1 MASVGK
7 INPPFRAEHVG
18 SFLRPEKLLKAR
30 DAAGSGQ
37 TMFDLQE
44 AKLEESTGELKN
56 VEDECIRE
64 LVALEEDIGL
74 QVITDGEFRR
84 NSWAYDFIAMIDGI
98 ELKPQEGGAFQAA
111 FAGSGA
117 RSPIAHAVDKVK
129 CRPDGLHLPDFLFL
143 KDLTDRT
150 IKITMP
156 SPTLMY
162 VRGGRSAVDQAVY
175 PDIEEYFEDVTG
187 VYREEIAG
195 LAEAGCTYVQID
207 NTDVAFLCDPK
218 FQEISRGL
226 GWEPEE
232 QLDIQGMLINKSI
245 RDKPA
250 DMTIAMH
257 MCRGNGAGNWMAEGG
272 YEAVAQKLF
281 SVFDV
286 DAFFMEYD
294 TERAGG
300 FEPLRYAPNDKLIVL
315 GLVTTKTP
323 ENDDKETLKRR
334 IDEAA
339 QYVPIENLA
348 LSPQCGFAS
357 VAEGNPITLDDQRR
371 KLELILETAEEVWG
385 GA

>member
-1 MASVGK
+1 MASIRK

-18 SFLRPEKLLKAR
+18 SFLRPEKLLNAR
-30 DAAGSGQ
+30 DAAGMGQ
-37 TMFDLQE
+37 TMFDLQD
-44 AKLEESTGELKN
+44 AKLEESTGALQN

-98 ELKPQEGGAFQAA
+98 ELKPQVGGAFQAA
-111 FAGSGA
+111 FASSGA
-117 RSPIAHAVDKVK
+117 KSPIAHAVDKVK
-129 CRPDGLHLPDFLFL
+129 RRPGGLHLPDFQFL
-143 KDLTDRT
+143 KDLTDST

-156 SPTLMY
+156 SPTLTY
-162 VRGGRSAVDQAVY
+162 VRGGRSAVDQTVY

-218 FQEISRGL
+218 FQEISRSL

-300 FEPLRYAPNDKLIVL
+300 FEPLRYAPHDTLIVL

-339 QYVPIENLA
+339 QYVPVENLA

-385 GA
+385 SA

>member
-1 MASVGK
+1 MASIRK

-30 DAAGSGQ
+30 DAAGMGQ
-37 TMFDLQE
+37 TMFDLQD
-44 AKLEESTGELKN
+44 AKLEESTGALKN
-56 VEDECIRE
+56 IEDECIRE

-98 ELKPQEGGAFQAA
+98 ELKPQVGGAFQAA

-117 RSPIAHAVDKVK
+117 KSPIAHAVDKVK
-129 CRPDGLHLPDFLFL
+129 RRPGGLHLPNFQFL

-162 VRGGRSAVDQAVY
+162 VRGGRSAVDQTVY

-218 FQEISRGL
+218 FQEISRSL

-339 QYVPIENLA
+339 QFVPVENLA

-385 GA
+385 NA